1 MKSSL
6 STSQRLAS
14 GLIILSITVYFLI
27 IAKFLLA
34 PLAFAA
40 LFTIMLQPVSSFMES
55 IIKSRL
61 ISILLTFV
69 VALIPLA
76 GIIMLFSYQFAN
88 IMNSLPDIAG
98 EIKSGVNVIFDW
110 LEENT
115 TLSPEERT
123 SWVQKNI
130 TNLLDAPMGFIKTG
144 LATSTTLL
152 FNVLF
157 TVLGIFFFLLYRT
170 GIQNFM
176 LMQFAPR
183 SRKEFQDVLSQIR
196 VTIQH
201 YLYGMLTV
209 IGILAILNSSGLAL
223 LGIGYP
229 LFWGA
234 LGALLAIIPYIGTTI
249 GGILPFVYAIATT
262 STLWQPLGVVLL
274 YGTIQSI
281 EGNLIT
287 PKVVGSSVNV
297 NPFIALVSILIGGA
311 IWGVAGVVLALPAV
325 AVIKLI
331 FDHIDYLKPV
341 GLLMSDDVYREEDKF
356 LTEYDKDEYRLVN
369 LLRERRKKDD

>member
-27 IAKFLLA
+27 LAKFLLA

-40 LFTIMLQPVSSFMES
+40 LFAIMLQPIASFIER
-55 IIKSRL
+55 ILANRL
-61 ISILLTFV
+61 ISILITFV
-69 VALIPLA
+69 IALIPLA
-76 GIIMLFSYQFAN
+76 GIIVLFSYQFAN
-88 IMNSLPDIAG
+88 IMESLPDIAG
-98 EIKSGVNVIFDW
+98 RIKDGVNVIFDW
-110 LEENT
+110 LEKNT

-123 SWVQKNI
+123 SWIQKNI
-130 TNLLDAPMGFIKTG
+130 SNLLDAPMGFIKTG

-152 FNVLF
+152 FNIVF
-157 TVLGIFFFLLYRT
+157 AILGIFFFLLYRT

-176 LMQFAPR
+176 LMQFAPP
-183 SRKEFQDVLSQIR
+183 SRKEFQQVLRQIR
-196 VTIQH
+196 VTVQH

-223 LGIGYP
+223 IGIGYP

-249 GGILPFVYAIATT
+249 GGILPFVYAVATT
-262 STLWQPLGVVLL
+262 STLWQPVAVILL

-281 EGNLIT
+281 EGNIIT
-287 PKVVGSSVNV
+287 PKVVGSSVNI
-297 NPFIALVSILIGGA
+297 NPFIALVSILLGGA
-311 IWGVAGVVLALPAV
+311 IWGVAGVILALPVV

-341 GLLMSDDVYREEDKF
+341 GLLMSDDVHREEDKF

-369 LLRERRKKDD
+369 LLRERRKKS